1 MIHSAGLVGT
11 KSVKDMLYKLSL
23 DRLSI
28 CFNEPNKESVKKTC
42 GLLISDH
49 MTQCIPGMVAT
60 ANARY
65 EVSCKIPLPSDSQG
79 LKSTVCFEAGPRS
92 SGQSPFR
99 LDFNPSKL
107 SPAGLNELFG
117 HLDGWIDENAFAFF
131 HAGKITRCDVA
142 LDLPGYRNEN
152 LIVRTPRL
160 RKHGVYSDQ
169 AGNPETT
176 YVGTPRG
183 ARRVVAYDKPF
194 GLDTSLRLECRLKP
208 GIKGHQLAK
217 LPNPFLGIELLPA
230 DFSDDAGLGIPAQYV
245 ADSFRIG
252 GLKRALK
259 PLDAAQKKALKGAY
273 ETAKSLLP
281 TLDSLWDTWPDVLVA
296 CGLGKELGA
305 IPVTTYEAKAA

>member
-1 MIHSAGLVGT
+1 MNNSGSLVGAM
-11 KSVKDMLYKLSL
+11 SVKDMLYKLSL

-49 MTQCIPGMVAT
+49 MNKCIPGMVAT
-60 ANARY
+60 SNPRY

-92 SGQSPFR
+92 SGQSSFR
-99 LDFNPSKL
+99 IDFNPSKL
-107 SPAGLNELFG
+107 SLAGLNEFFG
-117 HLDGWIDENAFAFF
+117 YLGGWIDASEFLFF
-131 HAGKITRCDVA
+131 HGGKITRCDVA
-142 LDLPGYRNEN
+142 LDSPGYRNEN
-152 LIVRTPRL
+152 VIVRTPRL

-169 AGNPETT
+169 WGNPETT

-183 ARRVVAYDKPF
+183 RRVVAYDKPF

-208 GIKGHQLAK
+208 GIKGHQLAT
-217 LPNPFLGIELLPA
+217 LPNPFDGIELLPA
-230 DFSDDAGLGIPAQYV
+230 NFSDAAGLSIPAQYV

-259 PLDAAQKKALKGAY
+259 PLGAAQKKALKGAY
-273 ETAKSLLP
+273 ETAKSILP
-281 TLDSLWDTWPDVLVA
+281 TLDSLWATWPGVLVA

-305 IPVTTYEAKAA
+305 IPVAIYETKAA